1 MFIVFIVFSYPQG
14 EKVIRRRNENV
25 PQGRKAEMT
34 SAGAN
39 VVAAATATGAA
50 AATTGGNA
58 TLSARKSGEV
68 VRISVAV
75 QTANRTDG
83 KPHTSRVPA
92 KKSSL
97 NKTSKLPMRVVIEP
111 KRAQSVTDPDSSKT
125 RISESDLQV
134 PEQMTIDILRRPDD
148 QQDVR
153 SMPESGLLIPVSTA
167 NTAMPFPLRIDSPD
181 GHKADGKCLM
191 SAEDIVCD
199 KDNYV
204 LFDYPDRFINE
215 HAIYSRVKEAYDDE
229 DEGEVE
235 EEDSRSSS
243 SSSCKNHDMMVQ
255 EAMVSNPDPGY
266 GSEKSPDDDE
276 EEETITKCIVT
287 SPITPLSPCS
297 PNTLTNVSHQDSS
310 TREDEILDDFFK
322 FVPNGKRHCR

>member
-1 MFIVFIVFSYPQG
+1 MPSTNQRLKLNRNSSTAGSSSATNRSTVVKTTAKPSATVAPG

-34 SAGAN
+34 SAGAT

-92 KKSSL
+92 KKPSL

-111 KRAQSVTDPDSSKT
+111 KCAQSVTDPDSSKT
-125 RISESDLQV
+125 HISESDLQV
-134 PEQMTIDILRRPDD
+134 PAAGLLSPAQMTIDILRRPDD
-148 QQDVR
+148 QQDVHA
-153 SMPESGLLIPVSTA
+153 MPESGLLIPVSTA
-167 NTAMPFPLRIDSPD
+167 NTSMPFPLCIDSPD

-191 SAEDIVCD
+191 SADHGEDIVCD

-215 HAIYSRVKEAYDDE
+215 HAIYSRVKEADDDE

-243 SSSCKNHDMMVQ
+243 SNSCKNHDM
-255 EAMVSNPDPGY
+255 
-266 GSEKSPDDDE
+266 
-276 EEETITKCIVT
+276 IV
-287 SPITPLSPCS
+287 
-297 PNTLTNVSHQDSS
+297 
-310 TREDEILDDFFK
+310 
-322 FVPNGKRHCR
+322 